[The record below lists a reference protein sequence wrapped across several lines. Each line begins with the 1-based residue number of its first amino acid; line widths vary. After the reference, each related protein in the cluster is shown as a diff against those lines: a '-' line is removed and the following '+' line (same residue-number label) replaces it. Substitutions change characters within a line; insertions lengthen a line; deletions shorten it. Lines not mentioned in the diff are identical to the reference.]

1 MLDKHQCEA
10 KCRGVRCAQSG
21 DYEVVASPQSHDVFG
36 QQKEEAMYLCYYHR
50 GIVLDGMQ
58 PILSTTI
65 GDSYFSGSDTHSLRG
80 ALSEP

>member
-21 DYEVVASPQSHDVFG
+21 DYEVVAFPQ
-36 QQKEEAMYLCYYHR
+36 EEAMYLCYYHR
-50 GIVLDGMQ
+50 GIVLDGMW

-65 GDSYFSGSDTHSLRG
+65 GDSYFPGSDTHSLRG
-80 ALSEP
+80 ALSEL